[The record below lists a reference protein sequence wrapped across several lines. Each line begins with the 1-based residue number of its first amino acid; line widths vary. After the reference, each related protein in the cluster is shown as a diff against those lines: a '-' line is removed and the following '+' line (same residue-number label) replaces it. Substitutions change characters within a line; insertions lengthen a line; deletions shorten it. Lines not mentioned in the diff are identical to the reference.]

1 MRDVEKVIEGMKQE
15 TIREITK
22 KDARP
27 KAQLAWYWTY
37 IGSLDMAQQLGLI
50 NDTRRQQ
57 LYREMDRFKPKYK
70 VQAVEETKPNHLA
83 AAEMGA
89 EGNYNQI
96 DGIINNEAP
105 KPSLRET
112 LRQYQEE
119 AGKPQGGD
127 VPPGPS
133 RNPER

>member
-1 MRDVEKVIEGMKQE
+1 MRDVEQVIEGMKKE
-15 TIREITK
+15 TIYMITQK
-22 KDARP
+22 GASLKS
-27 KAQLAWYWTY
+27 QLAWYWTY
-37 IGSLDMAQQLGLI
+37 IGSLDMAFMLGLI
-50 NDTRRQQ
+50 DDKRRQA
-57 LYREMDRFKPKYK
+57 LYGEVKQYK
-70 VQAVEETKPNHLA
+70 LENYLVTAEAGVEQNANH
-83 AAEMGA
+83 
-89 EGNYNQI
+89 I

>member
-1 MRDVEKVIEGMKQE
+1 MRDVEQVIEGMKKE
-15 TIREITK
+15 TIYMITQK
-22 KDARP
+22 GASLKS
-27 KAQLAWYWTY
+27 QLAWYWTY
-37 IGSLDMAQQLGLI
+37 IGSLDMAFMLGLI
-50 NDTRRQQ
+50 DDKRRQA
-57 LYREMDRFKPKYK
+57 LYGEVKKYK
-70 VQAVEETKPNHLA
+70 LENYLITAEAGVEQNA
-83 AAEMGA
+83 
-89 EGNYNQI
+89 NQI

-105 KPSLRET
+105 KPSLRDA

>member
-1 MRDVEKVIEGMKQE
+1 MRDVEQVIEGMKKE
-15 TIREITK
+15 TIYMITQK
-22 KDARP
+22 GASLES
-27 KAQLAWYWTY
+27 QLAWYWTY
-37 IGSLDMAQQLGLI
+37 IGSLDMAFMLGLI
-50 NDTRRQQ
+50 DDKRRQA
-57 LYREMDRFKPKYK
+57 LYGEVEKYK
-70 VQAVEETKPNHLA
+70 LKNYLITAEAGVEQNA
-83 AAEMGA
+83 D
-89 EGNYNQI
+89 QI

-105 KPSLRET
+105 KPSLRDA

>member
-1 MRDVEKVIEGMKQE
+1 MRDGEQVIEGMKKE
-15 TIREITK
+15 TIYMITQK
-22 KDARP
+22 GASLES
-27 KAQLAWYWTY
+27 QLAWYWTY
-37 IGSLDMAQQLGLI
+37 IGSLDMAFMLGLI
-50 NDTRRQQ
+50 DDKRRQA
-57 LYREMDRFKPKYK
+57 LYGEVEKYK
-70 VQAVEETKPNHLA
+70 LKNYLITAEAGVEQNA
-83 AAEMGA
+83 
-89 EGNYNQI
+89 NQI

-105 KPSLRET
+105 KPSLRDA

>member
-1 MRDVEKVIEGMKQE
+1 MEQN
-15 TIREITK
+15 
-22 KDARP
+22 A
-27 KAQLAWYWTY
+27 
-37 IGSLDMAQQLGLI
+37 
-50 NDTRRQQ
+50 
-57 LYREMDRFKPKYK
+57 
-70 VQAVEETKPNHLA
+70 
-83 AAEMGA
+83 
-89 EGNYNQI
+89 NQI

-105 KPSLRET
+105 KPSLRDA

>member
-1 MRDVEKVIEGMKQE
+1 MRDVEQVIEGMKKE
-15 TIREITK
+15 TIYMITQK
-22 KDARP
+22 GASLKS
-27 KAQLAWYWTY
+27 QLAWYWTY
-37 IGSLDMAQQLGLI
+37 IGSLDMAFMLGLI
-50 NDTRRQQ
+50 DDKRRQA
-57 LYREMDRFKPKYK
+57 LYGEVKKYRLENYLIT
-70 VQAVEETKPNHLA
+70 VEA
-83 AAEMGA
+83 GA
-89 EGNYNQI
+89 EQNANQI

-105 KPSLRET
+105 KPSLRDA

>member
-1 MRDVEKVIEGMKQE
+1 MRDVEQVIEGMKKE
-15 TIREITK
+15 TIYMITQK
-22 KDARP
+22 GASLKS
-27 KAQLAWYWTY
+27 QLAWYWTY
-37 IGSLDMAQQLGLI
+37 IGSLDMAFMLGLI
-50 NDTRRQQ
+50 DDKRRQA
-57 LYREMDRFKPKYK
+57 LYGEVKKYK
-70 VQAVEETKPNHLA
+70 LENYLITAEAGVEQNA
-83 AAEMGA
+83 
-89 EGNYNQI
+89 NQI

-105 KPSLRET
+105 QPSLRDA

>member
-1 MRDVEKVIEGMKQE
+1 MRDVEQVIEGMKKE
-15 TIREITK
+15 TIYMITQK
-22 KDARP
+22 GASLKS
-27 KAQLAWYWTY
+27 QLAWYWIY
-37 IGSLDMAQQLGLI
+37 IGSLDMAFMLGLI
-50 NDTRRQQ
+50 DDKRRQA
-57 LYREMDRFKPKYK
+57 LYGEVKQYK
-70 VQAVEETKPNHLA
+70 LENYLVTAEAGVEQNANH
-83 AAEMGA
+83 
-89 EGNYNQI
+89 I

>member
-1 MRDVEKVIEGMKQE
+1 MRDVEQVIEGMKKE
-15 TIREITK
+15 TIYMITQK
-22 KDARP
+22 GASLKS
-27 KAQLAWYWTY
+27 QLAWYWTY
-37 IGSLDMAQQLGLI
+37 IGSLDMAFMLGLI
-50 NDTRRQQ
+50 DDKRRQA
-57 LYREMDRFKPKYK
+57 LYGEVEKYK
-70 VQAVEETKPNHLA
+70 LENYLITAEAGVEQNA
-83 AAEMGA
+83 
-89 EGNYNQI
+89 NQI

-105 KPSLRET
+105 KPSLRDA

>member
-1 MRDVEKVIEGMKQE
+1 MRDVEQVIEGMKKE
-15 TIREITK
+15 TIYMITQK
-22 KDARP
+22 GASLES
-27 KAQLAWYWTY
+27 QLAWYWTY
-37 IGSLDMAQQLGLI
+37 IGSLDMAFMLGLI
-50 NDTRRQQ
+50 DDKRRQA
-57 LYREMDRFKPKYK
+57 LYGEVEKYK
-70 VQAVEETKPNHLA
+70 LENYLITAEAGVEQNA
-83 AAEMGA
+83 
-89 EGNYNQI
+89 NQI

-105 KPSLRET
+105 KPSLRDA